1 MLYDICIYAP
11 KHSKMIELYNSHH
24 YFDVMQLRMITFLP
38 RYFPAVCEHLEGSPA
53 GGTKWFNMVKI
64 FDRIQLLRKGKR
76 NYYSQIF
83 QIVSKME

>member
-1 MLYDICIYAP
+1 
-11 KHSKMIELYNSHH
+11 MIELYNSHH
-24 YFDVMQLRMITFLP
+24 YFDFMQLRMITFLP

-76 NYYSQIF
+76 NYYSQIGRTF
-83 QIVSKME
+83 RFLQARWSKIHSRKL